1 MATLLTVLNN
11 LADTRSAGGVA
22 LRVRTQDDSEVS
34 ERRRRS
40 WARDEKRRIVEESL
54 QEGAPIA
61 EALDVMSS
69 TPIDGTSGENSF
81 IVFALA

>member
-1 MATLLTVLNN
+1 
-11 LADTRSAGGVA
+11 
-22 LRVRTQDDSEVS
+22 VS